1 MLQATHDSRHLMLI
15 DAAGD
20 PRQWTYLRNLK
31 KIPGSNGTCRLG
43 MSLQISLFVL
53 HGRNCVAKWTRW
65 WWVLILVHGTFD
77 LLVLCGIAAEV
88 KLLVSG
94 NNRSKFRRSVASSG
108 FTPACIQAE
117 DCNPCKLAAR
127 RASSDLAVSLRQ
139 GSQAPVPARL
149 ENHQSTLWRTLLAP
163 RQP

>member
-1 MLQATHDSRHLMLI
+1 VDLI
-15 DAAGD
+15 EEREKEN
-20 PRQWTYLRNLK
+20 PS
-31 KIPGSNGTCRLG
+31 SNGTCRLG
-43 MSLQISLFVL
+43 MSLEISLFVL
-53 HGRNCVAKWTRW
+53 HWSELSSAKWTWW

-117 DCNPCKLAAR
+117 DCNPCKLAAG
-127 RASSDLAVSLRQ
+127 RASGHLAVSLRQ

-149 ENHQSTLWRTLLAP
+149 ENHQSTLR
-163 RQP
+163 